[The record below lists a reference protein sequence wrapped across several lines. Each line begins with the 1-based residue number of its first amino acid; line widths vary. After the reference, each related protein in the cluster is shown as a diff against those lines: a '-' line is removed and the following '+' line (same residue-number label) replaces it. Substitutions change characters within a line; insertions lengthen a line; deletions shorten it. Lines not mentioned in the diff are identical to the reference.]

1 MELEQLAQQAIA
13 IVKQAGELI
22 RSIPR
27 PHVYTKEGHANFVT
41 EADMASQRFL
51 IERLSP
57 LLPEAHFFAE
67 EQEENK
73 MAPGWNWVIDPID
86 GTTNFIRGYRPSSI
100 SVGLVKDGVGMLGI
114 VLDPFAGELFSAVK
128 GGGAFRNGEPIHV
141 ADIPLENALVAFGTA
156 PYYQE
161 LKDATFAGTC
171 AGAAR
176 RRWICATW
184 PRASWTASSSCASPP
199 GITPPVRL
207 SSRRRGLSPAPPQGR
222 RSPLRKSSPSWRARR
237 GCIPCWRS
245 WRGNTWHSRNE
256 KPRGDCGGFCMAQQ
270 NPRALLDGHM
280 TKAAPPFYGMGAA
293 CFFHRLRLRLSWEVQ
308 PSWL

>member
-22 RSIPR
+22 CSIPR

-100 SVGLVKDGVGMLGI
+100 SVGLVQDGQGVMGL
-114 VLDPFAGELFSAVK
+114 VLDLGTDGEMTSIITMGSINKLGLAAGSKVTAIVKATNVIMAVK
-128 GGGAFRNGEPIHV
+128 
-141 ADIPLENALVAFGTA
+141 
-156 PYYQE
+156 
-161 LKDATFAGTC
+161 K
-171 AGAAR
+171 
-176 RRWICATW
+176 
-184 PRASWTASSSCASPP
+184 
-199 GITPPVRL
+199 
-207 SSRRRGLSPAPPQGR
+207 
-222 RSPLRKSSPSWRARR
+222 
-237 GCIPCWRS
+237 
-245 WRGNTWHSRNE
+245 
-256 KPRGDCGGFCMAQQ
+256 
-270 NPRALLDGHM
+270 
-280 TKAAPPFYGMGAA
+280 
-293 CFFHRLRLRLSWEVQ
+293 
-308 PSWL
+308 

>member
-161 LKDATFAGTC
+161 LKDATFAVAKELLGGGGFVPLGRRP
-171 AGAAR
+171 AGRLFRAAPLPLGLR
-176 RRWICATW
+176 RQYGYPPGGGGCHRHR
-184 PRASWTASSSCASPP
+184 PRA
-199 GITPPVRL
+199 GVHL
-207 SSRRRGLSPAPPQGR
+207 
-222 RSPLRKSSPSWRARR
+222 
-237 GCIPCWRS
+237 
-245 WRGNTWHSRNE
+245 
-256 KPRGDCGGFCMAQQ
+256 
-270 NPRALLDGHM
+270 
-280 TKAAPPFYGMGAA
+280 
-293 CFFHRLRLRLSWEVQ
+293 
-308 PSWL
+308 

>member
-51 IERLSP
+51 IEHLSP

-128 GGGAFRNGEPIHV
+128 GGGTFRNGEPIHV
-141 ADIPLENALVAFGTA
+141 ADIPLENALVAGVGHKPNDENNGKGAGRPLRGLA
-156 PYYQE
+156 PE
-161 LKDATFAGTC
+161 RLGGGGFVPLGRGPAGRLLR
-171 AGAAR
+171 AAPLPLGLR
-176 RRWICATW
+176 RQHGYPPGGGGCHRHR
-184 PRASWTASSSCASPP
+184 PRA
-199 GITPPVRL
+199 GVHL
-207 SSRRRGLSPAPPQGR
+207 
-222 RSPLRKSSPSWRARR
+222 
-237 GCIPCWRS
+237 
-245 WRGNTWHSRNE
+245 
-256 KPRGDCGGFCMAQQ
+256 
-270 NPRALLDGHM
+270 
-280 TKAAPPFYGMGAA
+280 
-293 CFFHRLRLRLSWEVQ
+293 
-308 PSWL
+308 

>member
-13 IVKQAGELI
+13 IVEQAGELI
-22 RSIPR
+22 CSIPR

-51 IERLSP
+51 IEHLSP

-161 LKDATFAGTC
+161 LKDATFAVAKELG
-171 AGAAR
+171 
-176 RRWICATW
+176 
-184 PRASWTASSSCASPP
+184 
-199 GITPPVRL
+199 VRCGDL
-207 SSRRRGLSPAPPQGR
+207 R
-222 RSPLRKSSPSWRARR
+222 RSGSAAVDLCHLAA
-237 GCIPCWRS
+237 G
-245 WRGNTWHSRNE
+245 
-256 KPRGDCGGFCMAQQ
+256 Q
-270 NPRALLDGHM
+270 LDG
-280 TKAAPPFYGMGAA
+280 
-293 CFFHRLRLRLSWEVQ
+293 FFELRLSPWDYAASTVILQEAGSVTGTAPGQAFTFEEKQ
-308 PSWL
+308 PFLAGTPAVYPLLEELAGKYLAQL

>member
-51 IERLSP
+51 IEHLSP

-156 PYYQE
+156 PGQ
-161 LKDATFAGTC
+161 AFTFEEKQPFLAGTPGVYPLLEEL
-171 AGAAR
+171 AGKY
-176 RRWICATW
+176 
-184 PRASWTASSSCASPP
+184 
-199 GITPPVRL
+199 L
-207 SSRRRGLSPAPPQGR
+207 
-222 RSPLRKSSPSWRARR
+222 
-237 GCIPCWRS
+237 
-245 WRGNTWHSRNE
+245 
-256 KPRGDCGGFCMAQQ
+256 AQ
-270 NPRALLDGHM
+270 P
-280 TKAAPPFYGMGAA
+280 
-293 CFFHRLRLRLSWEVQ
+293 
-308 PSWL
+308 

>member
-161 LKDATFAGTC
+161 LKDATFAVAKELGVRC
-171 AGAAR
+171 GDLRRSGSAAVDLCHLAAGQLDGFFELR
-176 RRWICATW
+176 L
-184 PRASWTASSSCASPP
+184 SP

-270 NPRALLDGHM
+270 NPRALLD
-280 TKAAPPFYGMGAA
+280 T
-293 CFFHRLRLRLSWEVQ
+293 
-308 PSWL
+308 